1 MSTIIN
7 TRSPYYLKVLNAS
20 LASAKM
26 ELYVWTGLQSARV
39 AGDKKYTL
47 IKEEVGDTNYVV
59 FEISE
64 LIRDFMETEYGNYS
78 TDTLWVD
85 ADITIYDSSGTIV
98 QVNSQDVTTN
108 SYLAIDGY
116 GYFEEGVNPR
126 TNSTPMVLQ
135 SNINL
140 FFHSGYDIKIP
151 VFAEAATVTAT
162 LSSSAGASV
171 NWEAADEFWDTY
183 DITWGSGS
191 TPVQITDSGN
201 SDQKIQYLIITDTEN
216 LNTGDTVTFS
226 SLKDSGT
233 TTATTTNKLVDS
245 TQNFTSTVRVGDLVS
260 NTTDSTTAIVT
271 AVDSDTTLSLSAD
284 IMASGETYQIKY
296 QADIVITLTS
306 VAEARYTPLN
316 VIFYNKFGALQN
328 IWFFKKSVTSINV
341 TSENYKSNILDL
353 DNDGGEPSYVINKHQ
368 EKIFMVNGRETI
380 TLSTDFISEEYN
392 DIIRQMLLSEQ
403 VWVDDETNVLPINLD
418 SKSLEFRKGVNDR
431 FVNYTI
437 SFKYA
442 FDKINNIL

>member
-7 TRSPYYLKVLNAS
+7 TRSPYYLKVSNAS

-26 ELYVWTGLQSARV
+26 ELYVWTGQQADRV
-39 AGDKKYTL
+39 AGDLKYTL

-78 TDTLWVD
+78 TDTIWTD
-85 ADITIYDSSGTIV
+85 ADITIYDSAGAIV
-98 QVNSQDVTTN
+98 QVGGEDTVTN

-126 TNSTPMVLQ
+126 TSTDPTDTSFTPQVLQ
-135 SNINL
+135 SNTNNI
-140 FFHSGYDIKIP
+140 FFHTGFDIKIP
-151 VFAEAATVTAT
+151 VFAEAESYVTLQT
-162 LSSSAGASV
+162 SAGADI
-171 NWEAADEFWDTY
+171 NWEDADEFWDTY
-183 DITWGSGS
+183 DVTWGSGAS
-191 TPVQITDSGN
+191 PIQISDSGD
-201 SDQKIQYLIITDTEN
+201 SDQKIQYVIITDTEN
-216 LNTGDTVTFS
+216 LSLGDTITFVS
-226 SLKDSGT
+226 PAPPG
-233 TTATTTNKLVDS
+233 TATQTT
-245 TQNFTSTVRVGDLVS
+245 
-260 NTTDSTTAIVT
+260 
-271 AVDSDTTLSLSAD
+271 
-284 IMASGETYQIKY
+284 
-296 QADIVITLTS
+296 VINLTP

-316 VIFYNKFGALQN
+316 IIFYNKFGALQN
-328 IWFFKKSVTSINV
+328 IWFFKKSSTSINV

-353 DNDGGEPSYVINKHQ
+353 DNDGGEPAYVINKHQ

-380 TLSTDFISEEYN
+380 TVSTDFISEEYN
-392 DIIRQMLLSEQ
+392 DVIRQMLLSEQ
-403 VWVDDETNVLPINLD
+403 VWVDDGTNVLPINLD
-418 SKSLEFRKGVNDR
+418 SKSLQFKKGVNDR

>member
-39 AGDKKYTL
+39 SGDKKYTL

-98 QVNSQDVTTN
+98 QVDSQDVTTN

-126 TNSTPMVLQ
+126 TSTDPTDTSYTPQVLQ
-135 SNINL
+135 SNTSNIY
-140 FFHSGYDIKIP
+140 FQTGFDIKIP
-151 VFAEAATVTAT
+151 VFAEAESYVTLQT
-162 LSSSAGASV
+162 SAGASI
-171 NWEAADEFWDTY
+171 NWEDADEFWDTY
-183 DITWGSGS
+183 DVTWGSGAS
-191 TPVQITDSGN
+191 PIQISDSGN
-201 SDQKIQYLIITDTEN
+201 SDQKIQYVIITDTEN
-216 LNTGDTVTFS
+216 LSLGDTVTFVS
-226 SLKDSGT
+226 PAPPG
-233 TTATTTNKLVDS
+233 TATQTT
-245 TQNFTSTVRVGDLVS
+245 
-260 NTTDSTTAIVT
+260 
-271 AVDSDTTLSLSAD
+271 
-284 IMASGETYQIKY
+284 
-296 QADIVITLTS
+296 VINLIP

-353 DNDGGEPSYVINKHQ
+353 DNDGGEPAFVINKHQ

-380 TLSTDFISEEYN
+380 TLSTDFINEEYN
-392 DIIRQMLLSEQ
+392 DVIRQLLLSEQ
-403 VWVDDETNVLPINLD
+403 VWVDDGTNVLPINLD
-418 SKSLEFRKGVNDR
+418 SKSLQFRKGVNDR

>member
-7 TRSPYYLKVLNAS
+7 TRSPYYLKVSNAS
-20 LASAKM
+20 LHSAKM

-39 AGDKKYTL
+39 SGDLKYTL

-78 TDTLWVD
+78 TDTIWTD
-85 ADITIYDSSGTIV
+85 ADITIYDSAGAIV

-116 GYFEEGVNPR
+116 GYFEEAINPR
-126 TNSTPMVLQ
+126 TSTDPTDTSYTPQVLQ
-135 SNINL
+135 SNTTNIY
-140 FFHSGYDIKIP
+140 FHTGYDIKIP
-151 VFAEAATVTAT
+151 VFAEAESYVTLQTA
-162 LSSSAGASV
+162 AGANI
-171 NWEAADEFWDTY
+171 NWEDADEFWDSY
-183 DITWGSGS
+183 DVTWGSGAS
-191 TPVQITDSGN
+191 PIQISDSGD
-201 SDQKIQYLIITDTEN
+201 SDQKIQYVIITDTEN
-216 LNTGDTVTFS
+216 LSLGDTITFVS
-226 SLKDSGT
+226 PAPPA
-233 TTATTTNKLVDS
+233 TATQTT
-245 TQNFTSTVRVGDLVS
+245 
-260 NTTDSTTAIVT
+260 
-271 AVDSDTTLSLSAD
+271 
-284 IMASGETYQIKY
+284 
-296 QADIVITLTS
+296 VINLIP

-316 VIFYNKFGALQN
+316 IIFYNKFGALQN

-353 DNDGGEPSYVINKHQ
+353 DNDGGEPAFVINKHQ

-380 TLSTDFISEEYN
+380 TVSTDFINEEYN
-392 DIIRQMLLSEQ
+392 DVIRQLLLSEQ
-403 VWVDDETNVLPINLD
+403 VWVDDGTNVLPINLD
-418 SKSLEFRKGVNDR
+418 SKSLQFKKGVNDR